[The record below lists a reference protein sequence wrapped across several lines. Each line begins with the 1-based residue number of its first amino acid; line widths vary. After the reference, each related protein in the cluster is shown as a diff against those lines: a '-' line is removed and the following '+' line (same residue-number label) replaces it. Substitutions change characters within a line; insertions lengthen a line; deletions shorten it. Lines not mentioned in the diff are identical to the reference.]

1 MDRPTHDAAAP
12 PSRPCHPLRLP
23 GGYRGEPAA
32 PGSSQDEYVAA
43 YEAAWDSG
51 NALAIEND
59 PRAER
64 PGLRSRRDRAEY
76 ATYDLMDNLT
86 PILLLLVL
94 GLLVF
99 VAFGRKPGADAPGA
113 DLANAALLEEA
124 RRQLTA
130 ANAATERERTA
141 KTEALTRASGAEA
154 AKLAAEQQLHAAQ
167 ATHAAALSQ
176 LRADNAKAQAEATE
190 RYGRD
195 LAELKTSFAKMST
208 DVLKGMAPDVTKEV
222 STKVEPLIAQINTA
236 LASYRQT
243 MQQGLQS
250 QGDALTQVREQM
262 AKITET
268 TAALATSTND
278 FTSVLKSAQ
287 HRGKW
292 GEQTLRRV
300 VEVSGLSQHCDFIE
314 QTAQGDTRP
323 DLIVLLPGD
332 RCVIIDS
339 KVPEF
344 DVAMV
349 NQAAPNRKELVEA
362 HAAKLRATIKALA
375 EKDYPGAQTA
385 AGRTAFDKVILFLPA
400 ESLLS
405 TALEGDNELIIDA
418 GRFGIL
424 LATPA
429 TLMGFLSAINLTWLQ
444 HKQAQESKDVIEK
457 ATNLYKS
464 VADFAENMAGARDGL
479 ESAVK
484 KFNTGLG
491 SYRKYVLPKG
501 QELLEIHGLQ
511 PSKMLPAEKDALDLP
526 TDIRRLEGSAE

>member
-1 MDRPTHDAAAP
+1 M
-12 PSRPCHPLRLP
+12 
-23 GGYRGEPAA
+23 
-32 PGSSQDEYVAA
+32 
-43 YEAAWDSG
+43 
-51 NALAIEND
+51 
-59 PRAER
+59 
-64 PGLRSRRDRAEY
+64 EY
-76 ATYDLMDNLT
+76 AT
-86 PILLLLVL
+86 PILLLALLIGVGVL
-94 GLLVF
+94 ILKS
-99 VAFGRKPGADAPGA
+99 GRPDASGSDQA
-113 DLANAALLEEA
+113 SAALLEEA
-124 RRQLTA
+124 RRQLA
-130 ANAATERERTA
+130 EANAAADRERAA
-141 KTEALTRASGAEA
+141 KTDALTRAAAAEA
-154 AKLAAEQQLHAAQ
+154 ARNASHQQLTEAAQ
-167 ATHAAALSQ
+167 AHERALAQ
-176 LRADNAKAQAEATE
+176 LRADQQKALAEATE
-190 RYGRD
+190 RYSRD

-243 MQQGLQS
+243 MQQSLQN

-278 FTSVLKSAQ
+278 FTSVLKSSQ

-300 VEVSGLSQHCDFIE
+300 VEASGLSQHCDFIE

-344 DVAMV
+344 DVATV
-349 NQAAPNRKELVEA
+349 NQTAPNRKELVEA
-362 HAAKLRATIKALA
+362 HAAKLRATIKMLA
-375 EKDYPGAQTA
+375 DKDYPGAQAA
-385 AGRTAFDKVILFLPA
+385 AGRTPFDKVILFLPA

-418 GRFGIL
+418 GRLGIL

-491 SYRKYVLPKG
+491 SYRKFVLPKG
-501 QELLEIHGLQ
+501 QELVEIHGLQ
-511 PSKMLPAEKDALDLP
+511 PSKMLPGEKDAQDLP
-526 TDIRRLEGSAE
+526 TDIRRLDGSAS

>member
-1 MDRPTHDAAAP
+1 MDTIA
-12 PSRPCHPLRLP
+12 
-23 GGYRGEPAA
+23 
-32 PGSSQDEYVAA
+32 VV
-43 YEAAWDSG
+43 
-51 NALAIEND
+51 
-59 PRAER
+59 
-64 PGLRSRRDRAEY
+64 
-76 ATYDLMDNLT
+76 
-86 PILLLLVL
+86 LLLIVI
-94 GLLVF
+94 
-99 VAFGRKPGADAPGA
+99 AFQAYVSFFKSAGPAGDDKSS
-113 DLANAALLEEA
+113 ALLLEDL
-124 RRQLTA
+124 RRQLGE
-130 ANAATERERTA
+130 ANAVAERERTA
-141 KTEALTRASGAEA
+141 KGDAQARAAAAESARQAAHQQLTEAQQANARAVE
-154 AKLAAEQQLHAAQ
+154 
-167 ATHAAALSQ
+167 Q
-176 LRADNAKAQAEATE
+176 LRADHAKVQAEAAD

-222 STKVEPLIAQINTA
+222 STKVEPLIAQINSA

-243 MQQGLQS
+243 MHQSLQT

-268 TAALATSTND
+268 TAALASSTND
-278 FTSVLKSAQ
+278 FTSVLKSSQ

-300 VEVSGLSQHCDFIE
+300 VEASGLSQHCDFIE

-344 DVAMV
+344 DVALV

-362 HAAKLRATIKALA
+362 HAAKLRATIKMLA
-375 EKDYPGAQTA
+375 DKDYPGAQAA
-385 AGRTAFDKVILFLPA
+385 AGRTPFDKVILFLPA

-418 GRFGIL
+418 GRMGIL

-464 VADFAENMAGARDGL
+464 VADFAENMVGARDGL

-501 QELLEIHGLQ
+501 QELVEIHGIQ
-511 PSKMLPAEKDALDLP
+511 PSKMLPDEKDTQDMP
-526 TDIRRLEGSAE
+526 TEIRRLDGSSS

>member
-1 MDRPTHDAAAP
+1 MDYLTPVLVLAVLALVAYALLFRKPA
-12 PSRPCHPLRLP
+12 
-23 GGYRGEPAA
+23 GGE
-32 PGSSQDEYVAA
+32 GSS
-43 YEAAWDSG
+43 
-51 NALAIEND
+51 
-59 PRAER
+59 
-64 PGLRSRRDRAEY
+64 
-76 ATYDLMDNLT
+76 
-86 PILLLLVL
+86 
-94 GLLVF
+94 
-99 VAFGRKPGADAPGA
+99 
-113 DLANAALLEEA
+113 ALLIEDL
-124 RRQLTA
+124 RRQLAQADESAGRERAEKTA
-130 ANAATERERTA
+130 ALERAASAAASGQAAATQLDEANRRHEAELAQLRDDSRKA
-141 KTEALTRASGAEA
+141 LVDAEARYNKALTE
-154 AKLAAEQQLHAAQ
+154 
-167 ATHAAALSQ
+167 
-176 LRADNAKAQAEATE
+176 LRVTFE
-190 RYGRD
+190 
-195 LAELKTSFAKMST
+195 KTSA
-208 DVLKGMAPDVTKEV
+208 DVLRGMAPDVTKEV
-222 STKVEPLIAQINTA
+222 STKVEPLIAQINAA

-243 MQQGLQS
+243 MQQSLTS

-268 TAALATSTND
+268 TTALASSTND
-278 FTSVLKSAQ
+278 FTAVLKSSQ

-300 VEVSGLSQHCDFIE
+300 VEASGLSQHCDFIE

-344 DVAMV
+344 DVALV
-349 NQAAPNRKELVEA
+349 NPSAPDRKERLEA

-375 EKDYPGAQTA
+375 DKDYPGAQA
-385 AGRTAFDKVILFLPA
+385 DAGRTAFDKVILFLPA

-405 TALEGDNELIIDA
+405 SALEGDNEIIVDA
-418 GRFGIL
+418 GRMGIL

-464 VADFAENMAGARDGL
+464 VADFVENMAAARDGL
-479 ESAVK
+479 ETAVK

-491 SYRKYVLPKG
+491 SYRKFVLPKG

-511 PSKMLPAEKDALDLP
+511 PSKQLPSEKDVQDLP
-526 TDIRRLEGSAE
+526 TDVRRLDGPGS

>member
-1 MDRPTHDAAAP
+1 M
-12 PSRPCHPLRLP
+12 
-23 GGYRGEPAA
+23 
-32 PGSSQDEYVAA
+32 EYIV
-43 YEAAWDSG
+43 
-51 NALAIEND
+51 
-59 PRAER
+59 
-64 PGLRSRRDRAEY
+64 
-76 ATYDLMDNLT
+76 
-86 PILLLLVL
+86 PILLLVVL
-94 GLLVF
+94 AVQVYVSFLKTPAPTADDKGSALLI
-99 VAFGRKPGADAPGA
+99 D
-113 DLANAALLEEA
+113 DLRRQLAEANAAA
-124 RRQLTA
+124 
-130 ANAATERERTA
+130 ERERAA
-141 KTEALTRASGAEA
+141 KTEALTRASAAESARGAAAQQLAEA
-154 AKLAAEQQLHAAQ
+154 QQANAR
-167 ATHAAALSQ
+167 ATEQ
-176 LRADNAKAQAEATE
+176 LRADNAKAQAEAAARHE
-190 RYGRD
+190 RD
-195 LAELKTSFAKMST
+195 IAELKVAFSKMST
-208 DVLKGMAPDVTKEV
+208 DVLKGMTPDVTKEV
-222 STKVEPLIAQINTA
+222 STKVEPLIAQISTA

-243 MQQGLQS
+243 MQQSLQS

-278 FTSVLKSAQ
+278 FTSVLKSSQ

-300 VEVSGLSQHCDFIE
+300 VEASGLSQHCDFIE

-344 DVAMV
+344 DVALV
-349 NQAAPNRKELVEA
+349 NQAVPNRRELLEA

-375 EKDYPGAQTA
+375 DKDYPGAQA
-385 AGRTAFDKVILFLPA
+385 KAGRTAFDKVILFLPA

-418 GRFGIL
+418 GRMGIL

-479 ESAVK
+479 ETAVK
-484 KFNTGLG
+484 KFNNGLG
-491 SYRKYVLPKG
+491 SYRKFVLPKG

-511 PSKMLPAEKDALDLP
+511 PSKLLPPEKDTQDLP
-526 TDIRRLEGSAE
+526 GEVRRLDGPST

>member
-1 MDRPTHDAAAP
+1 M
-12 PSRPCHPLRLP
+12 
-23 GGYRGEPAA
+23 
-32 PGSSQDEYVAA
+32 EYIV
-43 YEAAWDSG
+43 
-51 NALAIEND
+51 
-59 PRAER
+59 
-64 PGLRSRRDRAEY
+64 
-76 ATYDLMDNLT
+76 
-86 PILLLLVL
+86 PILLLVVIGVQLYVSFVKTAGPGGDDKGS
-94 GLLVF
+94 GLLIE
-99 VAFGRKPGADAPGA
+99 
-113 DLANAALLEEA
+113 DL
-124 RRQLTA
+124 RRQLGE
-130 ANAATERERTA
+130 ANAGAERERNA
-141 KTEALTRASGAEA
+141 KADAQARASGAEA
-154 AKLAAEQQLHAAQ
+154 ARNAATQQLTEAMQ
-167 ATHAAALSQ
+167 AHERAVER
-176 LRADNAKAQAEATE
+176 LRADHAKALADAEA
-190 RYGRD
+190 RYNKALAD
-195 LAELKTSFAKMST
+195 LRITFEKTST

-222 STKVEPLIAQINTA
+222 STKVEPLIAQINSA

-243 MQQGLQS
+243 MQQSLAS

-278 FTSVLKSAQ
+278 FTSVLKSSQ

-300 VEVSGLSQHCDFIE
+300 VEASGLSKHCDFIE

-344 DVAMV
+344 DVALV
-349 NQAAPNRKELVEA
+349 NQSAPNRKELLEA

-375 EKDYPGAQTA
+375 DKDYPGAQAA

-405 TALEGDNELIIDA
+405 TALEGDSELIIDA
-418 GRFGIL
+418 GRMGIL

-444 HKQAQESKDVIEK
+444 HKQAQESKVVIEK

-464 VADFAENMAGARDGL
+464 VADFVENMAAARDGL
-479 ESAVK
+479 ETAVK

-491 SYRKYVLPKG
+491 SYRKFVFPKG
-501 QELLEIHGLQ
+501 QELLEVHGLQ
-511 PSKMLPAEKDALDLP
+511 PSKLLPPEKD
-526 TDIRRLEGSAE
+526 TQDISPEVRRLDGPAT

>member
-1 MDRPTHDAAAP
+1 M
-12 PSRPCHPLRLP
+12 
-23 GGYRGEPAA
+23 
-32 PGSSQDEYVAA
+32 EYV
-43 YEAAWDSG
+43 
-51 NALAIEND
+51 
-59 PRAER
+59 
-64 PGLRSRRDRAEY
+64 
-76 ATYDLMDNLT
+76 T
-86 PILLLLVL
+86 PLLLVIVL
-94 GLLVF
+94 GA
-99 VAFGRKPGADAPGA
+99 VAFLILKSGQPAEAGADQ
-113 DLANAALLEEA
+113 ANAALLEET

-130 ANAATERERTA
+130 LNAALTQERAA
-141 KTEALTRASGAEA
+141 KEAALSKASGAEA
-154 AKLAAEQQLHAAQ
+154 AKLAAHQQLTESAQ
-167 ATHAAALSQ
+167 AHERAIAQ
-176 LRADNAKAQAEATE
+176 LRGDHQKALADATE
-190 RYGRD
+190 RYSRD

-222 STKVEPLIAQINTA
+222 STKVEPLIAQISTA

-243 MQQGLQS
+243 MQQSLQN

-278 FTSVLKSAQ
+278 FTSVLKSSQ

-300 VEVSGLSQHCDFIE
+300 VEASGLSQHCDFIE

-349 NQAAPNRKELVEA
+349 NPAASNRKELVEA
-362 HAAKLRATIKALA
+362 HAAKLRATIKLLA
-375 EKDYPGAQTA
+375 DKDYPGAQAA
-385 AGRTAFDKVILFLPA
+385 AGRTSFDKVILFLPA

-418 GRFGIL
+418 GRLGIL

-479 ESAVK
+479 EAAVK

-491 SYRKYVLPKG
+491 SYRKFVLPKG
-501 QELLEIHGLQ
+501 QELVEIHGLQ
-511 PSKMLPAEKDALDLP
+511 PSKLLPVEKDTQDLP
-526 TDIRRLEGSAE
+526 TEIRRLDGSSS

>member
-1 MDRPTHDAAAP
+1 M
-12 PSRPCHPLRLP
+12 
-23 GGYRGEPAA
+23 
-32 PGSSQDEYVAA
+32 EYV
-43 YEAAWDSG
+43 
-51 NALAIEND
+51 
-59 PRAER
+59 
-64 PGLRSRRDRAEY
+64 
-76 ATYDLMDNLT
+76 T
-86 PILLLLVL
+86 PLLLLALLIAVGVL
-94 GLLVF
+94 ILKS
-99 VAFGRKPGADAPGA
+99 GRPAEAGTDP
-113 DLANAALLEEA
+113 ANAALLEET
-124 RRQLTA
+124 RRQLA
-130 ANAATERERTA
+130 AAHAAAERERAA
-141 KTEALTRASGAEA
+141 KTDALTRAA
-154 AKLAAEQQLHAAQ
+154 AAESARQSAQEHLESAKAA
-167 ATHAAALSQ
+167 HAAALVQ
-176 LRADNAKAQAEATE
+176 LRGDHAKAQDEATQ
-190 RYGRD
+190 RYARD

-222 STKVEPLIAQINTA
+222 STKVEPLIAQINSA

-243 MQQGLQS
+243 MQQSLAS

-278 FTSVLKSAQ
+278 FTSVLKSSQ

-300 VEVSGLSQHCDFIE
+300 VEASGLSQHCDFIE

-362 HAAKLRATIKALA
+362 HAAKLRTTIKQLA
-375 EKDYPGAQTA
+375 EKDYPGAQAA
-385 AGRTAFDKVILFLPA
+385 AGRVSFDKVILFLPA

-405 TALEGDNELIIDA
+405 TALEGDADLIIDA
-418 GRFGIL
+418 GRQGIL

-464 VADFAENMAGARDGL
+464 VADFAENMAAARDGL
-479 ESAVK
+479 ETAVK
-484 KFNTGLG
+484 KFNTGMG
-491 SYRKYVLPKG
+491 SYRKFVLPKG
-501 QELLEIHGLQ
+501 QDLLEIHGLQ
-511 PSKMLPAEKDALDLP
+511 PSKMLPGEKDAADLP
-526 TDIRRLEGSAE
+526 TEIRRLDGSAS

>member
-1 MDRPTHDAAAP
+1 M
-12 PSRPCHPLRLP
+12 
-23 GGYRGEPAA
+23 
-32 PGSSQDEYVAA
+32 
-43 YEAAWDSG
+43 
-51 NALAIEND
+51 
-59 PRAER
+59 
-64 PGLRSRRDRAEY
+64 EY
-76 ATYDLMDNLT
+76 AT
-86 PILLLLVL
+86 PLLLLAVL
-94 GLLVF
+94 IAVGLLL
-99 VAFGRKPGADAPGA
+99 AKAGRGATPGADP
-113 DLANAALLEEA
+113 ANAALLAET
-124 RRQLTA
+124 RRQLDA
-130 ANAATERERTA
+130 ANAAAERERAA
-141 KTEALTRASGAEA
+141 KTEALTRAAAAEA
-154 AKLAAEQQLHAAQ
+154 AGRSAQEHLAAAQ
-167 ATHAAALSQ
+167 DAHAAALSQ
-176 LRADNAKAQAEATE
+176 LRGDHAKAQEEATQ
-190 RYGRD
+190 RYARD

-222 STKVEPLIAQINTA
+222 STKVEPLIAQINSA

-243 MQQGLQS
+243 MQQSLAS

-278 FTSVLKSAQ
+278 FTSVLKSSQ
-287 HRGKW
+287 HRGRW

-300 VEVSGLSQHCDFIE
+300 VEASGLSPHCDFIE

-344 DVAMV
+344 DVALV

-362 HAAKLRATIKALA
+362 HAAKLRATIKQLA
-375 EKDYPGAQTA
+375 DKDYPGAQAA
-385 AGRTAFDKVILFLPA
+385 AGRVAFDKVILFLPA

-405 TALEGDNELIIDA
+405 TALEGDGDLIVDA
-418 GRFGIL
+418 GRQGIL

-479 ESAVK
+479 ESAVR
-484 KFNTGLG
+484 KFNTGMG
-491 SYRKYVLPKG
+491 SYRKFVLPKG
-501 QELLEIHGLQ
+501 QDLLEIHGLQ
-511 PSKMLPAEKDALDLP
+511 PSKLLPGEKDAQDLP
-526 TDIRRLEGSAE
+526 TEIRRLDGTSG

>member
-1 MDRPTHDAAAP
+1 MDY
-12 PSRPCHPLRLP
+12 L
-23 GGYRGEPAA
+23 
-32 PGSSQDEYVAA
+32 V
-43 YEAAWDSG
+43 
-51 NALAIEND
+51 
-59 PRAER
+59 
-64 PGLRSRRDRAEY
+64 
-76 ATYDLMDNLT
+76 
-86 PILLLLVL
+86 PILLVIVLVA
-94 GLLVF
+94 VIY
-99 VAFGRKPGADAPGA
+99 VAFFKSAGPAGEDKGSSLLID
-113 DLANAALLEEA
+113 DL
-124 RRQLTA
+124 RRQLSE
-130 ANAATERERTA
+130 ANAVAERERSA
-141 KTEALTRASGAEA
+141 KTTALAGASAAEA
-154 AKLAAEQQLHAAQ
+154 AKSSAERQLKAAQ
-167 ATHAAALSQ
+167 DTHAEALAQ
-176 LRADNAKAQAEATE
+176 LRADNQKAQSEAAA
-190 RYGRD
+190 RYGND

-243 MQQGLQS
+243 MQQSLQS

-278 FTSVLKSAQ
+278 FTSVLKSSQ

-323 DLIVLLPGD
+323 DLIILLPEN

-344 DVAMV
+344 DVALV
-349 NQAAPNRKELVEA
+349 NQSSPNRKDLLEA

-375 EKDYPGAQTA
+375 GKNYPGAQA
-385 AGRTAFDKVILFLPA
+385 DAGRTPFDKVILFLPA

-418 GRFGIL
+418 GRMGIL

-444 HKQAQESKDVIEK
+444 HKRAQQSNEVIEK

-479 ESAVK
+479 EAAVK
-484 KFNTGLG
+484 KFNAGLG

-501 QELLEIHGLQ
+501 QEMVEIHGLQ
-511 PSKMLPAEKDALDLP
+511 PSKMLPEEKDALDISTEVRRHEGP
-526 TDIRRLEGSAE
+526 TA

>member
-1 MDRPTHDAAAP
+1 MDTV
-12 PSRPCHPLRLP
+12 L
-23 GGYRGEPAA
+23 
-32 PGSSQDEYVAA
+32 VA
-43 YEAAWDSG
+43 
-51 NALAIEND
+51 
-59 PRAER
+59 
-64 PGLRSRRDRAEY
+64 
-76 ATYDLMDNLT
+76 
-86 PILLLLVL
+86 LLLLVL
-94 GLLVF
+94 
-99 VAFGRKPGADAPGA
+99 AFQVYVSFFKSAGPVGDDKSS
-113 DLANAALLEEA
+113 ALLLEDL
-124 RRQLTA
+124 RRQLGE
-130 ANAATERERTA
+130 ANAVAERERTA
-141 KTEALTRASGAEA
+141 KGDAQARAAAADSARNAAHQQLTEAQQANARAVE
-154 AKLAAEQQLHAAQ
+154 
-167 ATHAAALSQ
+167 Q
-176 LRADNAKAQAEATE
+176 LRADHAKVQAEAAD

-222 STKVEPLIAQINTA
+222 STKVEPLIAQINSA

-243 MQQGLQS
+243 MHQSLQT

-268 TAALATSTND
+268 TAALASSTND
-278 FTSVLKSAQ
+278 FTSVLKSSQ

-300 VEVSGLSQHCDFIE
+300 VEASGLSQHCDFIE

-344 DVAMV
+344 DVALV

-362 HAAKLRATIKALA
+362 HAAKLRATIKMLA
-375 EKDYPGAQTA
+375 DKDYPGAQAA
-385 AGRTAFDKVILFLPA
+385 AGRTPFDKVILFLPA

-418 GRFGIL
+418 GRMGIL

-444 HKQAQESKDVIEK
+444 HKQA
-457 ATNLYKS
+457 S
-464 VADFAENMAGARDGL
+464 VADFAENMVGARDGL
-479 ESAVK
+479 ENAVK

-501 QELLEIHGLQ
+501 QELVEIHGIQ
-511 PSKMLPAEKDALDLP
+511 PSKMLPDEKDTQDMP
-526 TDIRRLEGSAE
+526 TEIRRLDGSSS